1 MRGVL
6 AQGMRTIGRKKQKQN
21 ERRMSKENHVATL
34 APDTEIAFDNTK
46 LAASRV
52 FRPVRRVLISEETER
67 TMSLSKTDSLPHGR
81 RLSKRTMTG
90 WANGFTNYITSG
102 GARDSM
108 RPITQDLYGI
118 PPERVI
124 GSTVASIKNDWKTV
138 FANH

>member
-21 ERRMSKENHVATL
+21 ERRMSKENHMATRSGRTLSRKRRTATKSSRERRRQVA
-34 APDTEIAFDNTK
+34 K
-46 LAASRV
+46 
-52 FRPVRRVLISEETER
+52 
-67 TMSLSKTDSLPHGR
+67 
-81 RLSKRTMTG
+81 
-90 WANGFTNYITSG
+90 G
-102 GARDSM
+102 GARDFM

-118 PPERVI
+118 PPESVI